1 MADSALFN
9 LPAAPA
15 APCPRC
21 GRLFE
26 VPVEIAGADGQPR
39 KVAGHVQGDP
49 RLCIPL
55 PTVAALQER
64 DARRRRDKRR
74 GRAPKGGG

>member
-1 MADSALFN
+1 MADSALFD
-9 LPAAPA
+9 LPAAEA

-26 VPVEIAGADGQPR
+26 VPVEIEGDDGRPR
-39 KVAGHVQGDP
+39 KVHGHVQGDP
-49 RLCIPL
+49 RLCVPV
-55 PTVAALQER
+55 PTVEALIER

-74 GRAPKGGG
+74 GRASKGDG